1 MSDPRLFVGV
11 DWAATDHQVC
21 VLRPKGEIV
30 LERAFA
36 HSGDGL
42 AQLIE
47 SLERLSGGCLE
58 EVAVAI
64 EVPHGA
70 VVDSLLERG
79 CLVFSLN
86 PKQLDRF
93 RDRFSPAGAKD
104 DRRDS
109 YVLADSLRTDRQC
122 FRRLRVEEPI
132 VLELRE
138 WSRMYDELKNEEVR
152 HTNRLREQLRRYFPQ
167 YLELTDDLGKT
178 WFLQLWKRVPTPQE
192 ARTVSPKAVANIL
205 KKNKIRRI
213 TAPKVLETLRKKP
226 LSVARGTV
234 EAAVAHI
241 RLVVERLEVVSQ
253 QIRQCERTLDTL
265 IAQLSADQDEDAE
278 TDERHEQRDAEIL
291 RSLPG
296 VGRIVLATLLAEAA
310 DPLRRRDYHSLRA
323 LAGAAPVTIRSGKSC
338 FTIRMRRAC
347 HERLREACYHWARV
361 AMQRDLR
368 SREMY
373 TRLRQKGKKHGR
385 ALRSV
390 ADRLLAVACSMLRTG
405 TLYDPAR
412 ASAGVTTTTRATR

>member
-1 MSDPRLFVGV
+1 MSDSPTLFVGV
-11 DWAATDHQVC
+11 DWAAEEHQAC
-21 VLRPKGEIV
+21 VLRPDGKIV
-30 LERAFA
+30 LEKAFA

-42 AQLIE
+42 AQLVE
-47 SLERLSGGCLE
+47 CLERLADGGLE
-58 EVAVAI
+58 TVRVSI

-70 VVDSLLERG
+70 VVDTLLERH
-79 CLVFSLN
+79 CQVFSLN

-104 DRRDS
+104 DRRDA
-109 YVLADSLRTDRQC
+109 YVLADSLRTDPQC
-122 FRRLRVEEPI
+122 FRRLQVEEPI

-138 WSRMYDELKNEEVR
+138 WSRMYDELKHEEVR
-152 HTNRLREQLRRYFPQ
+152 HTNRLREQFRRYFPQ
-167 YLELTDDLGKT
+167 YLELTEDLGKK

-192 ARTVSPKAVANIL
+192 AQKVSPKAVSNIL

-226 LSVARGTV
+226 LSVAAGTV

-241 RLVVERLEVVSQ
+241 RLVVDRLEVVSE
-253 QIRQCERTLDTL
+253 QIRECERMLDALTE
-265 IAQLSADQDEDAE
+265 QLSGDEDNEAE
-278 TDERHEQRDAEIL
+278 SDERHEQRDAEIL

-310 DPLRRRDYHSLRA
+310 DPLRRRDYHSLRV
-323 LAGAAPVTIRSGKSC
+323 LAGAAPVTVRSGKGC

-347 HERLREACYHWARV
+347 SQRLREACYHWARV
-361 AMQRDLR
+361 AMQRDRR

-373 TRLRQKGKKHGR
+373 TRLRQRGKKHGR

-390 ADRLLAVACSMLRTG
+390 ADRLLAVACSMLRHG
-405 TLYDPAR
+405 TLYDPVRAGAGATTEAR
-412 ASAGVTTTTRATR
+412 A